1 MPLIFLLWIMIFSFW
16 FPNFDVII
24 NCSHTQHITTHKK
37 EYRFDNTF
45 EPLQQTHIQLHM
57 SKNQLLE
64 LD

>member
-1 MPLIFLLWIMIFSFW
+1 MIFSFW